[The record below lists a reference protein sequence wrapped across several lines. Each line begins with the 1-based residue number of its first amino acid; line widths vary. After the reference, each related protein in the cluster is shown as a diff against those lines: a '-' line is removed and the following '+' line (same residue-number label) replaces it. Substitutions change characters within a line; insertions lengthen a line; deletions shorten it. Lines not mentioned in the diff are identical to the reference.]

1 MSKGYIT
8 ESQQEKKIED
18 SKMKKILIL
27 ANNDIGLYNFRK
39 ELLERLLKENYKVYI
54 SLPMGDRVK
63 EMEEMGCHYIETEIN
78 RHGMNPFQ
86 DLKLLL
92 YYKKIMKECKPDYIL
107 GYTIKP
113 NIYGAIA
120 ARSKKVPFIAN
131 ITGLGSAVEN
141 ESIVQ
146 KILIMLYK
154 FAFRDVKKVFFQNT
168 ANMQFFES
176 KKIAIGKYGLLP
188 GSGVNLEKYEIQPYP
203 ECEKYHFLFISRIM
217 KEKGIDQYLEAAQK
231 IREKYQNTEFH
242 ICGFCEEEY
251 EEKLQKLQK
260 EGAITYHGLINNV
273 SEFLKEIHCVV
284 HPTYY
289 PEGLSN
295 VLLEACASGRPI
307 ITTNRPGCRE
317 VVENGKN
324 GFVVEERNAD
334 DLFHKIEQFI
344 LLSDE
349 DKKNM
354 GVFGRKKVENE
365 FNREIVIEAYMKE
378 INE

>member
-1 MSKGYIT
+1 
-8 ESQQEKKIED
+8 
-18 SKMKKILIL
+18 MKKILIL

-39 ELLERLLKENYKVYI
+39 ELLERLLKEKYKVYI
-54 SLPMGDRVK
+54 SLPMGDRVI
-63 EMEEMGCHYIETEIN
+63 EMEEMGCHYICTEIN

-86 DLKLLL
+86 DFKLLL
-92 YYKKIMKECKPDYIL
+92 HYKKIMKEVKPDCVL

-120 ARSKKVPFIAN
+120 ADTQKIPFIAN

-141 ESIVQ
+141 ESIIQ
-146 KILIMLYK
+146 KILILLYK
-154 FAFRDVKKVFFQNT
+154 FAFRNVKKVFFQNT
-168 ANMQFFES
+168 SNMQFFES
-176 KKIAIGKYGLLP
+176 KKIAIGRYGLLP
-188 GSGVNLEKYEIQPYP
+188 GSGVNLERYQLLDYP
-203 ECEKYHFLFISRIM
+203 DTEKYKFLFISRIM
-217 KEKGIDQYLEAAQK
+217 KEKGIDQYLEAAK
-231 IREKYQNTEFH
+231 RIRDKYMNTEFH

-251 EEKLQKLQK
+251 EGILAKFQE
-260 EGAITYHGLINNV
+260 EGTIIYHGLIHDV
-273 SEFLKEIHCVV
+273 PDFLKQIHCVV

-317 VVENGKN
+317 VVESEKN
-324 GFVVEERNAD
+324 GFIVEEKNAE
-334 DLFHKIEQFI
+334 DLYNKIERFI
-344 LLSDE
+344 LLPDE
-349 DKKNM
+349 EKKAM

-365 FNREIVIEAYMKE
+365 FNRQIVIEAYMKE

>member
-203 ECEKYHFLFISRIM
+203 ECPKYHFLFISRIM

-295 VLLEACASGRPI
+295 VLVEACASGRPI

-317 VVENGKN
+317 VVEDGRN

-344 LLSDE
+344 LMSDE

>member
-203 ECEKYHFLFISRIM
+203 ECPKYHFLFISRIM

-317 VVENGKN
+317 VVEDGRN

>member
-1 MSKGYIT
+1 
-8 ESQQEKKIED
+8 
-18 SKMKKILIL
+18 MKKILIL

-39 ELLERLLKENYKVYI
+39 ELLERLLKEKYKVYI
-54 SLPMGDRVK
+54 SLPMGNRVK
-63 EMEEMGCHYIETEIN
+63 EMEEMGCHYIRTEIN
-78 RHGMNPFQ
+78 RHGMNPVQ
-86 DLKLLL
+86 DFRLLL
-92 YYKKIMKECKPDYIL
+92 HYRAIMREVKPDYVL

-120 ARSKKVPFIAN
+120 ADMQKIPFIAN

-141 ESIVQ
+141 ESVIQ
-146 KILIMLYK
+146 KVLILLYK
-154 FAFRDVKKVFFQNT
+154 FAFKNIKKVFFQNT

-188 GSGVNLEKYEIQPYP
+188 GSGVNLDRYEMLEYP
-203 ECEKYHFLFISRIM
+203 DTEKYHFLFISRIM
-217 KEKGIDQYLEAAQK
+217 KEKGIDQYLEAAKK
-231 IREKYQNTEFH
+231 IKNKYENTEFH

-251 EEKLQKLQK
+251 EGALAKLQE
-260 EGAITYHGLINNV
+260 EGIITYHGLINNV
-273 SEFLKEIHCVV
+273 SEFLKNIHCVV

-317 VVENGKN
+317 VVEAGKN
-324 GFVVEERNAD
+324 GFVVEEKNAN
-334 DLFHKIEQFI
+334 DLCDKIEQFL

-349 DKKNM
+349 EKKSM
-354 GVFGRKKVENE
+354 GILGRKKVENE
-365 FNREIVIEAYMKE
+365 FNRQIVIEAYMKE
-378 INE
+378 IEE

>member
-1 MSKGYIT
+1 MSREFIT
-8 ESQQEKKIED
+8 EFLQEKKIED

-203 ECEKYHFLFISRIM
+203 ECKKYHFLFISRIM

-317 VVENGKN
+317 VVEDGRN

-344 LLSDE
+344 LMSDE

>member
-203 ECEKYHFLFISRIM
+203 ECKKYHFLFISRIM

-317 VVENGKN
+317 VVEDGRN

-344 LLSDE
+344 LMSDE

>member
-1 MSKGYIT
+1 
-8 ESQQEKKIED
+8 
-18 SKMKKILIL
+18 MKKILIL

-54 SLPMGDRVK
+54 SLPMGERVK
-63 EMEEMGCHYIETEIN
+63 EMEQMGCHYIKTEIN

-92 YYKKIMKECKPDYIL
+92 FYKKIMKECKPDYVL

-113 NIYGAIA
+113 NIYGSIA
-120 ARSKKVPFIAN
+120 ARSQKIPCIAN

-146 KILIMLYK
+146 KLLIMLYK
-154 FAFRDVKKVFFQNT
+154 FAFKDIKKVFFQNT
-168 ANMQFFES
+168 ANMQFFEE
-176 KKIAIGKYGLLP
+176 KKIALGKYGLLP
-188 GSGVNLEKYEIQPYP
+188 GSGVNLEKYKMLEYP
-203 ECEKYHFLFISRIM
+203 DTETYHFLFISRIM
-217 KEKGIDQYLEAAQK
+217 KEKGIDQYLEAAK
-231 IREKYQNTEFH
+231 IIKEKYQNTEFH

-251 EEKLQKLQK
+251 EEKLQKLHK
-260 EGAITYHGLINNV
+260 EGTINYHGLIYDV
-273 SEFLKEIHCVV
+273 SDFLKQIHCVV

-317 VVENGKN
+317 VVDVGKN
-324 GFVVEERNAD
+324 GFIVEEKNTK
-334 DLFHKIEQFI
+334 DLCDKLEKF
-344 LLSDE
+344 LLLPDE
-349 DKKNM
+349 EKKNM
-354 GVFGRKKVENE
+354 GINGRKKVENE
-365 FNREIVIEAYMKE
+365 FNRQIVIEAYMKE
-378 INE
+378 ING

>member
-1 MSKGYIT
+1 
-8 ESQQEKKIED
+8 
-18 SKMKKILIL
+18 MKKILIL

-92 YYKKIMKECKPDYIL
+92 YYKKIMKECKPDYVL

-120 ARSKKVPFIAN
+120 ARTKKIPFIAN

-141 ESIVQ
+141 ESVVQ

-176 KKIAIGKYGLLP
+176 KKIALGKYGLLP
-188 GSGVNLEKYEIQPYP
+188 GSGVNLERYEMLDYP
-203 ECEKYHFLFISRIM
+203 EAEKYHFLFISRIM

-231 IREKYQNTEFH
+231 IRGKYKNTEFH

-260 EGAITYHGLINNV
+260 EGTITYHGLINDV
-273 SEFLKEIHCVV
+273 SGFLKGIHCVV

-317 VVENGKN
+317 VVESGKN
-324 GFVVEERNAD
+324 GFVVEEKNAA
-334 DLFHKIEQFI
+334 DLYDKIEQFI
-344 LLSDE
+344 LMPNE
-349 DKKNM
+349 EKKSM
-354 GVFGRKKVENE
+354 GLYGRKKVENE
-365 FNREIVIEAYMKE
+365 FNRQIVIEAYMKE